1 MWKTPYFNFLY
12 ISFSLF
18 WHPMKYFNVENFQI
32 YSKNTNL
39 SLKLH
44 QMNIT
49 NGSQYSS
56 TLWVTLCDKAHTLSW
71 KLWTNCLKLAH
82 FVNSYRT
89 LTIPSEKFHNSMHT
103 MYNKRA
109 RLSAHQS
116 VRFVVG
122 NVKMGAVDT
131 TTRASFDASCLD
143 IYTLPSVTLR
153 NSLFPNLMP
162 HLHSSTPFRAQS
174 CASYPDVYTLPSAIL
189 CLISRRLHPSQR
201 NLMPNFQTSTPFR
214 VQSYA

>member
-1 MWKTPYFNFLY
+1 
-12 ISFSLF
+12 
-18 WHPMKYFNVENFQI
+18 MKYFNVENFQI
-32 YSKNTNL
+32 YGKRTNL

-56 TLWVTLCDKAHTLSW
+56 TLWVTLRDKAHTLSW
-71 KLWTNCLKLAH
+71 KLWTDCLKLAH

-89 LTIPSEKFHNSMHT
+89 LTVPSEKFHNSMHT

-131 TTRASFDASCLD
+131 TTRALFDASFLD

-153 NSLFPNLMP
+153 NSFISKS
-162 HLHSSTPFRAQS
+162 H
-174 CASYPDVYTLPSAIL
+174 ASFTLVYTLPSAIL
-189 CLISRRLHPSQR
+189 CLISWCLHPSER

-214 VQSYA
+214 AQSYA